1 MSGNDGEAKSASA
14 LASEFAQLQREYRNM
29 EQNRRAYTE
38 ESQNIIRR
46 QQAAINKLRKDEE
59 ALKAELA
66 MEERHLATKGGDSG
80 PSSKLAMVQDQ
91 GDMFT
96 QKLAIETRNLEEL
109 NKAIKVMK
117 SKILQQRK
125 QMGGV
130 NAAKESQKMVA
141 KQIRI
146 LENRL
151 DKALVK
157 FNEALAHNKQ
167 LRETIDG
174 LRRERVVFDNIYRKL
189 EKELHEKKKQM
200 ATIIESSNQAYEA
213 RDQAQMEMTAIEQ
226 QNNKERAEVDE
237 QIAELDRAIDADRRR
252 KDMLLREQGK
262 DTIGQRGEMSM
273 EEEARLKKKV
283 AKGVWSMAKD
293 KANVAATEMKVQSYE
308 EAFNKIKA
316 ATGITDVDELVKTF
330 IQNEEQ
336 NFSLFNFV
344 NEQNNELEKL
354 EEQIQQLHEE
364 EDKYTQESGD
374 DANQHQQLLNDLQSK
389 LQSTEAAAEKYEL
402 RYQEAMKTIAA
413 LKVGIQAIFLKT
425 ECDKTAMADLLSDTQ
440 VTEANIMQ
448 FLGIIEQRTNEI
460 LQMWAAYS
468 RRQLPNSPN
477 GGNPGDLGLGGDL
490 DNEGPGSPLL
500 SPGSPF
506 SPGSPGGPG
515 SPSNALVSIL
525 GQGPTA
531 PMGQDTVQINP
542 PSLNEYSSDEGSDD
556 EDHEYRPLTHQE
568 LKIKTMKT
576 IHKKAAH
583 QQSPKR
589 SAVHAASSNFHQQQ
603 QQQQHSR
610 QRTFVDSQATAHFNL
625 PDDHYQ

>member
-1 MSGNDGEAKSASA
+1 MSGNDGHDDEARTAA
-14 LASEFAQLQREYRNM
+14 TLAAEFSQLQREYRNM

-59 ALKAELA
+59 GLKAELA
-66 MEERHLATKGGDSG
+66 MEERHSAMRGGDSG
-80 PSSKLAMVQDQ
+80 PSSKLSLLQDQ
-91 GDMFT
+91 GDSFT
-96 QKLAIETRNLEEL
+96 QKLAVETRNLEEL

-157 FNEALAHNKQ
+157 FNEALAHNKN

-200 ATIIESSNQAYEA
+200 ANIIESSNLAYES

-226 QNNKERAEVDE
+226 QNNKERAEFEE
-237 QIAELDRAIDADRRR
+237 QMAELDRAIDADRKR
-252 KDMLLREQGK
+252 KEILLREQGK
-262 DTIGQRGEMSM
+262 DVIGQRGEMSI

-308 EAFNKIKA
+308 EAFNRIKA

-354 EEQIQQLHEE
+354 EEQIQQLHDEE
-364 EDKYTQESGD
+364 EKYAQESGD
-374 DANQHQQLLNDLQSK
+374 DANQHQQLLNDLQTK
-389 LQSTEAAAEKYEL
+389 LQSTEASAEKYEL
-402 RYQEAMKTIAA
+402 KYQDAMKTVAA
-413 LKVGIQAIFLKT
+413 LKLGIQSIFIKT
-425 ECDKTAMADLLSDTQ
+425 ECDKTAMAELLSDSQ

-448 FLGIIEQRTNEI
+448 YLGIIEQRTNEI

-468 RRQLPNSPN
+468 RRQIPM
-477 GGNPGDLGLGGDL
+477 GDLGHGDH
-490 DNEGPGSPLL
+490 DEGPGSPLL
-500 SPGSPF
+500 SPPGSPY

-515 SPSNALVSIL
+515 SPSNALVNIL

-531 PMGQDTVQINP
+531 PMGQETVQINP

-556 EDHEYRPLTHQE
+556 EDQEYRPLTHQE

-576 IHKKAAH
+576 IHKKASH
-583 QQSPKR
+583 QTSPSKR
-589 SAVHAASSNFHQQQ
+589 TGGGAGGGTGSNMQ
-603 QQQQHSR
+603 SR
-610 QRTFVDSQATAHFNL
+610 QRTFVDSQATAHFNIPSFSL
-625 PDDHYQ
+625 KA